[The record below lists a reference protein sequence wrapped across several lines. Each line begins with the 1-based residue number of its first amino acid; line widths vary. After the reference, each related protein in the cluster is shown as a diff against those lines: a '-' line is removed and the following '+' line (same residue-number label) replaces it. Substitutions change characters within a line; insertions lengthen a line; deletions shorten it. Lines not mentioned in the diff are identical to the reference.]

1 MPRAVCREGLQV
13 ERRPDCTGL
22 PSHANA
28 GTLEKVPAFFLFCAL
43 HTDKHGPVRRSP
55 GHGRSEDACALW
67 GTPPAES
74 PLPKPGTCRSP
85 CNAPGKAEPPRR
97 AFSVLSA
104 CLARPEDDAQSAPF
118 SVLPRALAPRI
129 VASAYIKREKNVLP
143 RALARGER
151 LRAPARPR
159 APVPSRAPPC
169 PEPSCAPH
177 ALLFLCSGRPTCAPP
192 FCAPHSGHRPKA
204 GDSPRSALLSRPSSR
219 GGQGTLP
226 PWQGRKGPVSPSPGG
241 KGLHRL
247 ALLVP
252 GFSALCHAR
261 QASPL
266 CRGIP
271 HVSACSPRRAWFFML
286 SFPLLFRCTLCTPR
300 ALARGERPCTPTPRP
315 LSARSCTPCP
325 ASSSCTPAPAP
336 CLARALLLSP
346 TLSPA
351 PLPSPAPLLF
361 PPAPGQAPSLPH
373 APALRF
379 PPAPHP
385 RLALP
390 SPPPCLLPLPPCT
403 PLCPHDRPP
412 CPVIRM
418 KGRAPA
424 TGGKTGLFPEGC
436 LRQGRPFPARLFG
449 ALFSP
454 ATPFPGQES

>member
-204 GDSPRSALLSRPSSR
+204 GDSPRSALL
-219 GGQGTLP
+219 P
-226 PWQGRKGPVSPSPGG
+226 PAFLKRRARYPAPMAGSG
-241 KGLHRL
+241 KGLFLHRRAERGCTGSPCSCPGSPPFAMPDRL
-247 ALLVP
+247 PRYAGVPLMFPPVPPAGHGSSCSPFPSSSAAPCVLPVHWPVGNAPALLR
-252 GFSALCHAR
+252 HAPFLR
-261 QASPL
+261 APARPAPPPL
-266 CRGIP
+266 PVLRP
-271 HVSACSPRRAWFFML
+271 PRLVLPARPFPLLRPFCSPR
-286 SFPLLFRCTLCTPR
+286 PP
-300 ALARGERPCTPTPRP
+300 GK
-315 LSARSCTPCP
+315 
-325 ASSSCTPAPAP
+325 
-336 CLARALLLSP
+336 LLLSRTP
-346 TLSPA
+346 PRSGSLPR
-351 PLPSPAPLLF
+351 PSP
-361 PPAPGQAPSLPH
+361 
-373 APALRF
+373 
-379 PPAPHP
+379 
-385 RLALP
+385 ALP
-390 SPPPCLLPLPPCT
+390 SPLPRFACSPSRPALPSAPMTGPP
-403 PLCPHDRPP
+403 
-412 CPVIRM
+412 
-418 KGRAPA
+418 AP
-424 TGGKTGLFPEGC
+424 
-436 LRQGRPFPARLFG
+436 
-449 ALFSP
+449 
-454 ATPFPGQES
+454 